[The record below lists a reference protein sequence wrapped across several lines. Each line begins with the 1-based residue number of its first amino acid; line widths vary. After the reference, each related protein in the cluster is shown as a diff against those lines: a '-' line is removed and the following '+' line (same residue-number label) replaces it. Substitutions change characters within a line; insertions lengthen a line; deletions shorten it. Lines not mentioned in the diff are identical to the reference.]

1 MQEFTAKIKQMLLLN
16 ECSGNTDLIYKFSDA
31 DGVRTGRSGYSYGV
45 SQFDIENNWD
55 AILTL
60 MDCGFQP
67 KDLKRLYLQQGDI
80 SDLNLILESSA
91 DYIDEADDR
100 HIADMIRHCNTFNA
114 IDDDLT
120 VAMIIDYH
128 NQLRLESSADYV
140 DEADDRLIADMIKH
154 CNIFN
159 AIDDD
164 STLAMIIDYHN
175 QLRFDIGG
183 KLHRFLLGMLV
194 DGREIDANTIYQFKL
209 NHTLWGQKR
218 PDDVER
224 RYKNTLEVFCG

>member
-1 MQEFTAKIKQMLLLN
+1 MKEFTAKIKQMLLLN
-16 ECSGNTDLIYKFSDA
+16 ECGGDESLIYKFSDA
-31 DGVRTGRSGYSYGV
+31 DGVRTGRSGYSYGI

-60 MDCGFQP
+60 MDCGFRP
-67 KDLKRLYLQQGDI
+67 KDLKRLYVQVGDI
-80 SDLNLILESSA
+80 SDLNIVLQASA
-91 DYIDEADDR
+91 DIIDEADDR
-100 HIADMIRHCNTFNA
+100 HVADMIR
-114 IDDDLT
+114 
-120 VAMIIDYH
+120 
-128 NQLRLESSADYV
+128 
-140 DEADDRLIADMIKH
+140 H

-183 KLHRFLLGMLV
+183 KLHRYLLGMLE
-194 DGREIDANTIYQFKL
+194 DGREINANTIYQFKL

-224 RYKNTLEVFCG
+224 RCKNTLEVFWG

>member
-16 ECSGNTDLIYKFSDA
+16 ECSGDTSLIYKFSDA
-31 DGVRTGRSGYSYGV
+31 DGVRTGRSGYSYGI
-45 SQFDIENNWD
+45 SQFDIENNWE

-60 MDCGFQP
+60 MDCGFRP

-80 SDLNLILESSA
+80 SDLNKILEASA
-91 DYIDEADDR
+91 DYIDEADNR
-100 HIADMIRHCNTFNA
+100 H
-114 IDDDLT
+114 
-120 VAMIIDYH
+120 
-128 NQLRLESSADYV
+128 
-140 DEADDRLIADMIKH
+140 IADMIKH

-164 STLAMIIDYHN
+164 LTLAMIIDYHN

-183 KLHRFLLGMLV
+183 KLHRHLLGMLE

-209 NHTLWGQKR
+209 SHTLWGKKR

-224 RYKNTLEVFCG
+224 RYKNTREVFCG

>member
-16 ECSGNTDLIYKFSDA
+16 ECGGDESLIYKFSDA

-45 SQFDIENNWD
+45 SQFDIENNWE

-60 MDCGFQP
+60 MDCGFRP
-67 KDLKRLYLQQGDI
+67 KDLKRLYLQVGSVQ
-80 SDLNLILESSA
+80 DLNIVLEASA

-100 HIADMIRHCNTFNA
+100 HIADMI
-114 IDDDLT
+114 
-120 VAMIIDYH
+120 
-128 NQLRLESSADYV
+128 
-140 DEADDRLIADMIKH
+140 KH

-164 STLAMIIDYHN
+164 CTVAMIIDYHN

-183 KLHRFLLGMLV
+183 KLYRYLTGLL
-194 DGREIDANTIYQFKL
+194 DEGREINPNTIYQFKL
-209 NHTLWGQKR
+209 NHTAWGRKR

-224 RYKNTLEVFCG
+224 RCKNTLEVFWG